1 MASMSQECPQLQ
13 RFEREVCEAWGIVPE
28 GHPWLKPVRYTTPA
42 SGAERPGPA
51 QCDHYRVEGGQVH
64 EVAVGPVHAG
74 IIEPGHFRFQCYG
87 ENVLNLEISLGFQ
100 HRGVEK
106 MLAGGRTCVM
116 PRSWNAWPGTPA
128 WATARPTAWCWERL
142 AGVSVPAARQLLR
155 RMGLE
160 FERLAN
166 HTGDLGAIAGDT
178 GFLPTSSWNG
188 RIRGDFLNMTAEI
201 CGNRFGRGLV
211 CPGGVNWDLDPAACR
226 GLLDRLRAGWRDVK
240 GAVDVMFAS
249 PSVLDRLTGTGCV
262 SLRTAEDFGMV
273 GVAARACGLP
283 RDARRH
289 APLSRLPLEDTDI
302 RTAQGGDVLGRATVR
317 RLEVA
322 DSVRLVEADLQH
334 LARLGEEEKLREGE
348 SDTALWRAPM
358 PDTLPGRHA
367 GRGPGGRLAR
377 RAVPCGRHGCGRP
390 LRRLQDL

>member
-1 MASMSQECPQLQ
+1 M
-13 RFEREVCEAWGIVPE
+13 
-28 GHPWLKPVRYTTPA
+28 GHCTAYSV
-42 SGAERPGPA
+42 
-51 QCDHYRVEGGQVH
+51 
-64 EVAVGPVHAG
+64 
-74 IIEPGHFRFQCYG
+74 
-87 ENVLNLEISLGFQ
+87 VL
-100 HRGVEK
+100 
-106 MLAGGRTCVM
+106 
-116 PRSWNAWPGTPA
+116 
-128 WATARPTAWCWERL
+128 ERL
-142 AGVSVPAARQLLR
+142 AGVSVPLRAQLLR

-273 GVAARACGLP
+273 GVAQVEGWRGELCHVAVTDAEGRFGVYKIYDPSWHNWSGLEMALRGEQISDFPLCNKSFNLSYCG
-283 RDARRH
+283 H
-289 APLSRLPLEDTDI
+289 
-302 RTAQGGDVLGRATVR
+302 
-317 RLEVA
+317 
-322 DSVRLVEADLQH
+322 DL
-334 LARLGEEEKLREGE
+334 
-348 SDTALWRAPM
+348 
-358 PDTLPGRHA
+358 
-367 GRGPGGRLAR
+367 
-377 RAVPCGRHGCGRP
+377 
-390 LRRLQDL
+390 